1 MLLGYVGAALAAT
14 IAAKAAPTQIMIRLI
29 LAVVLVLTSFT
40 ATALDGVSLD
50 VGTIESGNWT
60 LQGIQIALTD
70 LAGNPQKLTLTIRKL
85 SLPLPFND
93 LNLVNIQCS
102 SFSWQNQE
110 FLCTDGRA
118 QVRSKRWQS
127 PSTHFSFHIRE
138 KHSTLQLTDLQLAD
152 GILSIDAEEQ
162 DNQWQIHVDAKA
174 MDGALIQQLFQP
186 AIVELKKG
194 HINFK
199 LNASGSHKLIK
210 DFNVITES
218 IGLTVQT
225 KDGRF
230 ATEKLSLESRLE
242 AQNNKG
248 LWQWQ
253 TQTRFKGGALYI
265 EPLYLEADGQAMV
278 LAAQGN
284 WSDQNKR
291 IDITSIRYN
300 HARALSLTGS
310 AMVQID
316 NGVTLEKAD
325 VSIRSDDLEKL
336 STLYLTSFFEQ
347 TSWQGVTLAG
357 TVNAD
362 FSIVHNALTALTAT
376 VNKLAVKDAAGRIK
390 VDRGVGT
397 INWSNDESF
406 NRTSTIAWQQLQ
418 FYNLPIGPSRLSFL
432 SRAGRFK
439 LLEKT
444 QLPFLGG
451 VIAINQLG
459 WQTKKQQEPDIYF
472 SGSLTNVS
480 LEQWSKAVNWT
491 PLSGTISGNIPR
503 VDYRNKTLSLDGE
516 INIKVFDGDIKITQL
531 ASSGLFSAF
540 PKFSSEVEINN
551 LDMDQLTGKFEFGG
565 ITGKLSGFVR
575 QLTMENWHPVTF
587 YAWLGT
593 PDDDHSRHRISQKAV
608 KNIARIGGGGASDLL
623 SRSFLSFFETFGY
636 DKIGLGCYLHEGVC
650 QLMGVEAT
658 PQGYAIVTGGGLPRI
673 DVIGFNPRVDWAVL
687 MERLSRIS
695 KSDEVIIE

>member
-1 MLLGYVGAALAAT
+1 
-14 IAAKAAPTQIMIRLI
+14 
-29 LAVVLVLTSFT
+29 
-40 ATALDGVSLD
+40 
-50 VGTIESGNWT
+50 
-60 LQGIQIALTD
+60 
-70 LAGNPQKLTLTIRKL
+70 
-85 SLPLPFND
+85 
-93 LNLVNIQCS
+93 
-102 SFSWQNQE
+102 
-110 FLCTDGRA
+110 
-118 QVRSKRWQS
+118 
-127 PSTHFSFHIRE
+127 
-138 KHSTLQLTDLQLAD
+138 
-152 GILSIDAEEQ
+152 
-162 DNQWQIHVDAKA
+162 
-174 MDGALIQQLFQP
+174 
-186 AIVELKKG
+186 
-194 HINFK
+194 
-199 LNASGSHKLIK
+199 
-210 DFNVITES
+210 
-218 IGLTVQT
+218 
-225 KDGRF
+225 
-230 ATEKLSLESRLE
+230 
-242 AQNNKG
+242 
-248 LWQWQ
+248 
-253 TQTRFKGGALYI
+253 
-265 EPLYLEADGQAMV
+265 MV

-291 IDITSIRYN
+291 IEIKSISYN
-300 HARALSLTGS
+300 HARALALTGN

-316 NGVTLEKAD
+316 NGVKLEKAD
-325 VSIRSDDLEKL
+325 LSLRSDDLEKL
-336 STLYLTSFFEQ
+336 STLYLKSFFEQ

-362 FSIVHNALTALTAT
+362 FSIAHNALTALTAT
-376 VNKLAVKDAAGRIK
+376 VNKLAVKDTAGRIK

-397 INWSNDESF
+397 INWSNDETF

-432 SRAGRFK
+432 SRAGSFK

-459 WQTKKQQEPDIYF
+459 WQAKKQQDPDIYF
-472 SGSLTNVS
+472 SGSLNNVS

-503 VDYRNKTLSLDGE
+503 VEYRNKTLSLGGE
-516 INIKVFDGDIKITQL
+516 IIIKVFDGDIKITQL
-531 ASSGLFSAF
+531 ASSGLFSDF

-551 LDMDQLTGKFEFGG
+551 LDLDQLTGKFEFGG

-608 KNIARIGGGGASDLL
+608 KNIASIGGGGASDLL

-673 DVIGFNPRVDWAVL
+673 DVIGFNPRVDWNVL